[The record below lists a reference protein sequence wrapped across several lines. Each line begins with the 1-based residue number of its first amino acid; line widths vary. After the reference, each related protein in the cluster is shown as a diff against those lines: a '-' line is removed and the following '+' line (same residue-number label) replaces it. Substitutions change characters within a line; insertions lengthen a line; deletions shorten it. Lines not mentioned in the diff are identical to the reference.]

1 MESAGVAVALLTERK
16 RPERRTLARDKPATQ
31 VCYAHR
37 VRGVVRLTRRPRPGG
52 LCAYFCRSRL
62 LNTSGVRKET
72 HIEPVIAG
80 MLQKLNFVVC
90 LEARRRPRLAEVG
103 VTRSNANASTVRS
116 V

>member
-31 VCYAHR
+31 VCYARR
-37 VRGVVRLTRRPRPGG
+37 VRGVVRLTRRPAPEAFARILAGT
-52 LCAYFCRSRL
+52 RL

-103 VTRSNANASTVRS
+103 VTRSNANASTARS